1 MREEAQRRKV
11 IESLRIAG
19 TRGDSD
25 FRNLAEMAAIYCDMP
40 IGAITVVDDRHR
52 WFFASF
58 GTEVFCTPREGSLC
72 SRVIESDA
80 PVVIEDLDDD
90 PEAYLDNLIAADGD
104 LRCCAAV
111 PIIYRAGVRLGSLL
125 VLDREERDITE
136 AHVFFLQR
144 MAQAAVHAFRFQE
157 TMLSQQE
164 YVLELHTKNAEI
176 ERKRSQLERSQ
187 ADMNAAAE
195 IAELGF
201 WSFDLKSGK
210 GEVSPSL
217 QKILEL
223 DRKQLKGDLRQLLSG
238 DNPEQ
243 FQDMIHRC
251 VETGDGRGS
260 EMNLTFSTK
269 SGDAK
274 WMRAI
279 ARAEATTGSVKR
291 VRGCMLDV
299 TESVRNRNHISRLV
313 TLDALTGIQNRRF
326 LPLAF
331 SKLKRETNFDH
342 QQIVFMLVDLDH
354 FKAVNDT
361 RGHDV
366 GDEVLVKVCSILK
379 SVLREGD
386 VLGRL
391 GGDEFLLVV
400 KGDLDCD
407 VGATLAARLADNVSR
422 TPMLQQFATPISLSI
437 GYTEVTDPAMDFA
450 DALKRADLAV
460 YEAKRRG
467 RACAKPYTPALSD
480 QITDRDQLLKQVD
493 AALHRREFVPA
504 YQSKVCLQTG
514 RIIGFEALARW
525 RHPSKGLLTPGAFW
539 DALET
544 PQYATRISQEVLR
557 QVIDDLQGFKTD
569 GIEMGRVSVNIT
581 ESLLI
586 DDGFIDQITGQLD
599 AAGLTPEAFEL
610 EVTEKVL
617 LNQRSDAIQR
627 NLKRLSAKNFSIAF
641 DDFGT
646 GYASLTH
653 LRDFDIDQIKIDQSF
668 VQTLASDPATQAIT
682 SSVITMA
689 RKLDLR
695 VVAEGIESR
704 EVAAL
709 LQEMGCDYGQGYLY
723 SRPILAEDVPAYV
736 AKIDHALEITS
747 GAGEFQAVSA

>member
-25 FRNLAEMAAIYCDMP
+25 FRNLAEMAAISCDMP
-40 IGAITVVDDRHR
+40 VGAITVVDDNQR
-52 WFFASF
+52 WFFAAF
-58 GTEVFCTPREGSLC
+58 GTEVFATPRLGSLC
-72 SRVIESDA
+72 ARVIESDA
-80 PVVIEDLDDD
+80 PLVIEDLEDDD
-90 PEAYLDNLIAADGD
+90 EAHLDNLVAADGEF
-104 LRCCAAV
+104 RSYAAV
-111 PIIYRAGVRLGSLL
+111 PIIYRAGVRLGSLM
-125 VLDREERDITE
+125 VMDREIRDISE
-136 AHVFFLQR
+136 SHVIFLQR
-144 MAQAAVHAFRFQE
+144 LAQAAVHAFRFQE

-164 YVLELHTKNAEI
+164 YVLDLHSKNAEI
-176 ERKRSQLERSQ
+176 ERKRAELERIQ
-187 ADMNAAAE
+187 TDINAAAE

-201 WSFDLKSGK
+201 WSFDMKNGK
-210 GEVSPSL
+210 GDISPSL
-217 QKILEL
+217 QSILEL
-223 DRKQLKGDLRQLLSG
+223 DRKQLKGDLRPLLGG
-238 DNPEQ
+238 DDPEQ
-243 FQDMIHRC
+243 FQDMIQRA
-251 VETGDGRGS
+251 VEGRGAGT
-260 EMNLTFSTK
+260 EINLTYSTK
-269 SGDAK
+269 SGEGK
-274 WMRAI
+274 WLRAI
-279 ARAEATTGSVKR
+279 ARAEASSGGSMR

-299 TESVRNRNHISRLV
+299 TETVRNRNHISRLV

-331 SKLKRETNFDH
+331 AKQKRELDFSSEK
-342 QQIVFMLVDLDH
+342 IVFMLVDLDH

-400 KGDLDCD
+400 KGDRDSD
-407 VGATLAARLADNVSR
+407 VGATVSARLANEVSK

-437 GYTEVTDPAMDFA
+437 GYTEVTEPSMDFA
-450 DALKRADLAV
+450 DAIKQADLAV

-467 RACAKPYTPALSD
+467 RACAKPYTTALSE
-480 QITDRDQLLKQVD
+480 QVTDRDQLLKQVD
-493 AALHRREFVPA
+493 AALRRCEFVPA
-504 YQSKVCLQTG
+504 YQSKICMRTG

-525 RHPSKGLLTPGAFW
+525 SHPARGLLSPGSFW
-539 DALET
+539 EALET
-544 PQYATRISQEVLR
+544 PQYATRISYEILR
-557 QVIDDLQGFKTD
+557 QVVEDLQRLKQQGV
-569 GIEMGRVSVNIT
+569 EMGRVSVNIT
-581 ESLLI
+581 ESQLI
-586 DDGFIDQITGQLD
+586 DDSFTEQVVAQLA
-599 AAGLTPEAFEL
+599 AAGLTPEALEM

-627 NLKRLSAKNFSIAF
+627 NLKLLSSNNFSIAF

-653 LRDFDIDQIKIDQSF
+653 LRDFEIDQIKIDQSF
-668 VQTLASDPATQAIT
+668 VQNLGSDAATQAIT

-695 VVAEGIESR
+695 VVAEGIETV

-709 LQEMGCDYGQGYLY
+709 LEDMGCDYGQGYLY
-723 SRPILAEDVPAYV
+723 SRPILVEDIPAYV
-736 AKIDHALEITS
+736 SKIDQAQQS
-747 GAGEFQAVSA
+747 GPLLVSA